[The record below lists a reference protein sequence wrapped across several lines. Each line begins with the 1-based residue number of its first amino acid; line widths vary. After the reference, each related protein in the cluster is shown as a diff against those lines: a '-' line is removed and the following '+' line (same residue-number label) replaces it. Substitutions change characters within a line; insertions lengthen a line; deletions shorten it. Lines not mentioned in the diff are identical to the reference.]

1 MVKKIVLILTA
12 ALCIPFAIAQD
23 LDYGEGEFTAN
34 FDIDSAHTIDGTNYK
49 ISATGEAGPYG
60 RVWLSYE
67 FTDKLGLGDS
77 GEFTGF
83 AWTQNGEQF
92 ATATLQGVYRRE
104 GKVFKMYSL
113 DMVSD
118 GGINIVSCEADF
130 VGKTMTFK
138 VSQLK

>member
-1 MVKKIVLILTA
+1 MLKKIVLILTA
-12 ALCIPFAIAQD
+12 ALFMPFAIAQD

-34 FDIDSAHTIDGTNYK
+34 FDIDSAHTTDGTNYK

-92 ATATLQGVYRRE
+92 ATATLAGRLSPRGQGIQDVLT
-104 GKVFKMYSL
+104 GH
-113 DMVSD
+113 
-118 GGINIVSCEADF
+118 G
-130 VGKTMTFK
+130 VGRGDQYCLGRSRLRGQNDD
-138 VSQLK
+138 V